1 MDDIKEKGLIEKLGS
16 FLPESNLLFLMLIA
30 FLIVTSF
37 FAQGTHPSAMETMPS
52 YSVVNLLS
60 IEGMRWILSNIL
72 HNFIAYPPLALLVV
86 GVLGF
91 GFAEKTGFLGTLL
104 KVMGRNTSENLVL
117 PVVILLGINSSIA
130 SDAGYIVL
138 IPLAGALYAGLGRNP
153 LIGIAAAF
161 ASVSAGFGAAMIPTP
176 GDGMLGNITKSVY
189 ENTFHRS
196 LDLNPMLMNY
206 IFMFFSTLF
215 LTVLLTFVTKIF
227 VEKRASHYEYTLPED
242 IDYEG
247 ELSQQEKRGL
257 RNAGITFGITLL
269 AIVFLWAIGIL
280 RTYTDTNGIKV
291 IPILN
296 NIIVI
301 LIALFLFPSLA
312 YAKALS
318 RINNGQEYIEVTV
331 EAMRDIAYVLVF
343 AIFAGNFLGIFNYSG
358 LDKFV
363 ANHGAM
369 ILQNLHIQ
377 NPYVLIVSFILISA
391 TVNIFVGSATA
402 KWAIFAPIFVP
413 MLIMASDNQLGAEV
427 IQAAYRI
434 GDSSTNI
441 ITPLLPYVG
450 IILVSAK
457 HYNHK
462 FEIGNL
468 ISLMVPYS
476 IAILVGW
483 TLFFILWMILGLPF
497 DLSGLPWGAS

>member
-1 MDDIKEKGLIEKLGS
+1 MANSKEKGFIEKLGAL
-16 FLPESNLLFLMLIA
+16 LPESNLLFLILIA
-30 FLIVTSF
+30 FIIVISF
-37 FAQGTHPSAMETMPS
+37 FTQGSHPSAIDNMPN
-52 YSVVNLLS
+52 YKVINLLS
-60 IEGMRWILSNIL
+60 IEGIRWILSNVL
-72 HNFIAYPPLALLVV
+72 RNFIAYPPLALLVV

-189 ENTFHRS
+189 ENTFNRP
-196 LDLNPMLMNY
+196 LQLNPMLMNY
-206 IFMFFSTLF
+206 IFMFFSTIF
-215 LTVLLTFVTKIF
+215 LTILLTVITKVF
-227 VEKRASHYEYTLPED
+227 VEKRAMHHSYTLPED
-242 IDYEG
+242 IDYQG
-247 ELSQQEKRGL
+247 DLSQNEKRGL
-257 RNAGITFGITLL
+257 RNAGITMGVTLL
-269 AIVFLWAIGIL
+269 IIVFLWWIGVL
-280 RTYTDTNGIKV
+280 RTYTDENGIK
-291 IPILN
+291 ISPILN

-301 LIALFLFPSLA
+301 LISLFLFPSLA

-318 RINNGQEYIEVTV
+318 HINNGREYIQVTV
-331 EAMRDIAYVLVF
+331 EAMKDIAYVLVF
-343 AIFAGNFLGIFNYSG
+343 AIFAGNFLAIFNYSG

-363 ANHGAM
+363 ANHGA
-369 ILQNLHIQ
+369 ILLQNLNIQ
-377 NPYVLIVSFILISA
+377 NPYLLIVSFIFISA
-391 TVNIFVGSATA
+391 MVNIFVGSATA

-413 MLIMASDNQLGAEV
+413 MLVMASNNQLGPEV

-457 HYNHK
+457 HYSKN
-462 FEIGNL
+462 FEIGDL
-468 ISLMVPYS
+468 ISLMLPYS
-476 IAILVGW
+476 IAIFIGW
-483 TLFFILWMILGLPF
+483 TLFFLLWMGLGLPF
-497 DLSGLPWGAS
+497 DLSSLPWE